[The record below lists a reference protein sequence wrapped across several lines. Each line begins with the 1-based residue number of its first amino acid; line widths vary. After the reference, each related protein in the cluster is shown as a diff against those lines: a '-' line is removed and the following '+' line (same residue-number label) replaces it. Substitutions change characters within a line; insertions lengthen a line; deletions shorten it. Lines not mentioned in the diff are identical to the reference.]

1 MIYKDEN
8 NENADPQKRRSG
20 ETDKGSLWCEED
32 SSFSDEE
39 WSVGKKKLGGV
50 KRKSS
55 KPLEDRTK
63 KVKKEKK
70 KQPKPPLPKIASI
83 HPSDIYDKDDPLA
96 VVEYVDDIYQNA
108 KEREVRESL
117 DIGFFS
123 SFCYSS

>member
-20 ETDKGSLWCEED
+20 GMDKEKLLCDED
-32 SSFSDEE
+32 SFSSDEN
-39 WSVGKKKLGGV
+39 SLGKKKLGSL
-50 KRKSS
+50 KRKST

-70 KQPKPPLPKIASI
+70 KQPKPPLPKLTPI

-108 KEREVRESL
+108 KEREVRKSL
-117 DIGFFS
+117 ALLFFLPVVRTN
-123 SFCYSS
+123 